1 VPHQFF
7 NSSRCGHVD
16 MVIDPSAFKESVA
29 VSGLVSRSGRIFWR
43 ELKAGRYGRG
53 LSFSRMRARSAE
65 GYVVS
70 KSDGIHGG
78 GRSLESNESWL
89 HRSRKPIVRAGVSGS
104 EGCFQA
110 LPAPFQRPSD

>member
-1 VPHQFF
+1 MPHQFF
-7 NSSRCGHVD
+7 NSSRCGHVG

-29 VSGLVSRSGRIFWR
+29 VSGLVFPVWQNI
-43 ELKAGRYGRG
+43 LAGVKGGALRAG
-53 LSFSRMRARSAE
+53 SFFLT
-65 GYVVS
+65 Y
-70 KSDGIHGG
+70 G
-78 GRSLESNESWL
+78 GRSLESNEPWL